1 MEIAGRGAIVQ
12 INTQENPRL
21 AARYEIK
28 GVPTLIFF
36 SGGKP
41 RERISGSMDKKN
53 LLAWWGR
60 MLIK

>member
-21 AARYEIK
+21 AAGYEIK
-28 GVPTLIFF
+28 GIPTIIFF

-41 RERISGSMDKKN
+41 QERISGTMDKKN
-53 LLAWWGR
+53 LLAWWDR